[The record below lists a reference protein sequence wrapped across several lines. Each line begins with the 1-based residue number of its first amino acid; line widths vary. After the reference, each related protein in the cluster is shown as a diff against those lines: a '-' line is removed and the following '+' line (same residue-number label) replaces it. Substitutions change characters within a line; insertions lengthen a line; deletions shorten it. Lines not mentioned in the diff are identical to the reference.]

1 MKTSRLITAVAVF
14 VLAGNPANAQF
25 KRGLGS
31 ATTTISLFP
40 VVPPAVLLPAG
51 SFDVAVRNRSTAP
64 DHVASGLR
72 DAIAKEMS
80 ENDRRLEAVEH
91 TAQMHV
97 VATIVDWAHTRR
109 HGKRYVPEVRQ
120 VGIQN
125 VASGE
130 GNTYTEPMIDYGRD
144 KPNVVDKG
152 TAAIRVEVR
161 RGNDLPASETA
172 RVEFVSDTLV
182 AEGPPSPRDIEDGI
196 INRAAQRVA
205 GLVTPGRET
214 MAVPLARSDEI
225 DRLNALAANR
235 WWTEWRQAL
244 EQRPPHAEPKR
255 DAYRL
260 YNIAVALEAM
270 AYELTAVKDTQRM
283 LRDAAGY
290 VEKAIAARKGER
302 QFAEALARITNNN
315 AGYTRLKELLPRE

>member
-1 MKTSRLITAVAVF
+1 MARMKTSRLITAVAVF

-161 RGNDLPASETA
+161 RPGAHHQQQCRLHPTKGAA
-172 RVEFVSDTLV
+172 
-182 AEGPPSPRDIEDGI
+182 AEGVKQSEQGGSGDPPLR
-196 INRAAQRVA
+196 
-205 GLVTPGRET
+205 
-214 MAVPLARSDEI
+214 
-225 DRLNALAANR
+225 
-235 WWTEWRQAL
+235 
-244 EQRPPHAEPKR
+244 
-255 DAYRL
+255 
-260 YNIAVALEAM
+260 
-270 AYELTAVKDTQRM
+270 LTA
-283 LRDAAGY
+283 
-290 VEKAIAARKGER
+290 
-302 QFAEALARITNNN
+302 
-315 AGYTRLKELLPRE
+315 